1 MFKAWDLLNSIGE
14 NSLESSL
21 MNYKDFNF
29 VKPENFKRE
38 LREESDFNTFDFY
51 IKELDQKFS

>member
-1 MFKAWDLLNSIGE
+1 
-14 NSLESSL
+14 

-38 LREESDFNTFDFY
+38 LKEESDFNTFDFY